1 MIIIGTL
8 WGVVAVAAMIYAVVE
23 PRLNAADDLRRFNNK

>member
-8 WGVVAVAAMIYAVVE
+8 WGVAAVAAMIYAAIE
-23 PRLNAADDLRRFNNK
+23 PRLSAADDLRRFNKK